1 MTTKTINI
9 EELNKLSQ
17 LVLNNAQ
24 HQVPVPV
31 PVQVEPQQLSQPT
44 PVIPVPVQNDI
55 LSKSEFYKLGG
66 FNVPPQTL
74 YLFLALCLIG
84 FLISKSGKSKK

>member
-1 MTTKTINI
+1 MTTKIPVNI

-17 LVLNNAQ
+17 LVLNNVQ
-24 HQVPVPV
+24 HQVPVSV
-31 PVQVEPQQLSQPT
+31 PVEQVIQPT